1 MRFQIISTKF
11 STQKFES
18 LAVLSL
24 NLIMTLNSYIK
35 IFAIL
40 VLFFQLSGCGN
51 KENNQQVNELVREG
65 NNLLNQE
72 SEISNDW
79 KTEFMQFFNPKSR
92 ADFPSNRE
100 LLRPHAENQIRFLKR
115 MSELE
120 NNAAEKFEKA
130 SQVSTNEK
138 EKKAISLLAA
148 SFRKNIEINQ
158 VFEKQMELVL
168 DENIK
173 DSQTFES
180 KFTEITRNIET
191 MTAER
196 DRLQNEAKSIIGK
209 KPE

>member
-1 MRFQIISTKF
+1 
-11 STQKFES
+11 
-18 LAVLSL
+18 
-24 NLIMTLNSYIK
+24 MTLNSYIK

-40 VLFFQLSGCGN
+40 VLFLQLSGCEK
-51 KENNQQVNELVREG
+51 KENNQLVNELVREG
-65 NNLLNQE
+65 NNFLDQE

-100 LLRPHAENQIRFLKR
+100 LLRPHAENQIRLLKR
-115 MSELE
+115 MSDLE
-120 NNAAEKFEKA
+120 KNAAEKFERA
-130 SQVSTNEK
+130 SQISTNEK
-138 EKKAISLLAA
+138 EKKSTSLLAA

-158 VFEKQMELVL
+158 FFEKQMDLVL

-180 KFTEITRNIET
+180 KFMEITRKIET
-191 MTAER
+191 MNEER